1 MSEPAR
7 RAWAGPRVWGLVR
20 LGLAVATALFCMLLV
35 FGIGWTAATLW

>member
-1 MSEPAR
+1 MSGAR
-7 RAWAGPRVWGLVR
+7 TWRHRARAALVR